1 MKNTKLLAA
10 LGVVA
15 LTSILPPALAGNGSR
30 IAPQAHK
37 RYAAVDIGG
46 SRARGEFSDGFVAR
60 EPGADTTETSTGFAI
75 RFGYQFNRYLAAE
88 IGYADFGDFTFGF
101 DPGDCPVSFQVSC
114 DVTMRTSISG
124 PLINVVGLI
133 PLNDRW
139 TLKGR
144 AGFFHADVSSRL
156 NGSTT
161 ASTPSH
167 VSEDNNGLHFGAAV
181 SYHINDNIEVEL
193 GWVYFEQFDLGLNL
207 SGAPTVFTQGSSSL
221 ASLGLAYR
229 F

>member
-10 LGVVA
+10 LGVVTLA
-15 LTSILPPALAGNGSR
+15 SLAPPALAGNGTR
-30 IAPQAHK
+30 PAPPVHK
-37 RYAAVDIGG
+37 WYAAVDVGA

-60 EPGADTTETSTGFAI
+60 EPGADTTETSTGFAV
-75 RFGYQFNRYLAAE
+75 RLGYQFNRYLATE

-144 AGFFHADVSSRL
+144 AGIFHADVSSDL
-156 NGSTT
+156 NGSIN

-167 VSEDNNGLHFGAAV
+167 VSDDNNGFHFGAAV
-181 SYHINDNIEVEL
+181 SYHINDNMEVEL
-193 GWVYFEQFDLGLNL
+193 GWIYFEQIDLGLNL
-207 SGAPTVFTQGSSSL
+207 SGAPTVFTQGST
-221 ASLGLAYR
+221 SLGSVGIAYR